1 MHTVYNRGTKQLH
14 FSIPGG
20 SSLASSLKVRFTSR
34 MLDGRMTRLAQTD
47 TPILQSKIQ
56 TKGKEESGSVSG
68 VPKKGC
74 ERAQY
79 DHRTYFHTMPPFES
93 YAERLGFL
101 LPYFFFSDFSHR
113 WDYEKAPQERV
124 SCEGCLLQGYISPL
138 VISTMIVY
146 R

>member
-101 LPYFFFSDFSHR
+101 LPYFFFFWFFPSLR
-113 WDYEKAPQERV
+113 LWK
-124 SCEGCLLQGYISPL
+124 SPTGTCVMWRL
-138 VISTMIVY
+138 FASRIYKPTCN
-146 R
+146 